1 MYKDKEKR
9 LQYNRQWSKD
19 SRKFAIEHHLCTC
32 CFKERTYGNERMCL
46 LCKAK
51 AYEYR
56 QKRKESMSEEEYKDF
71 KLKYRDK
78 DLEQKKKVKLERK
91 EKGLCVDCGKRKA
104 MNNRVRCGICLAKDR
119 ERHNLK
125 NAELKDPTKNRQYR
139 LENHLCYTCGT
150 SLDKDSKSTVCDKCH
165 KIFSDGAK
173 KTNDVIKIKYSNMN
187 HKLFIK

>member
-91 EKGLCVDCGKRKA
+91 EKQG
-104 MNNRVRCGICLAKDR
+104 
-119 ERHNLK
+119 
-125 NAELKDPTKNRQYR
+125 
-139 LENHLCYTCGT
+139 
-150 SLDKDSKSTVCDKCH
+150 SLWYMSC
-165 KIFSDGAK
+165 
-173 KTNDVIKIKYSNMN
+173 
-187 HKLFIK
+187 

>member
-9 LQYNRQWSKD
+9 LQYSRQWGKD
-19 SRKFAIEHHLCTC
+19 SRKFALEHHLCTR
-32 CFKERTYGNERMCL
+32 CFKERTYGDERMCL

-51 AYEYR
+51 AYECR
-56 QKRKESMSEEEYKDF
+56 QKRKELMSEEEYKEF

-78 DLEQKKKVKLERK
+78 KVEQTKKVKLERK
-91 EKGLCVDCGKRKA
+91 EKGLCVECGKRKA
-104 MNNRVRCGICLAKDR
+104 MNNRARCGICLAKDR

-125 NAELKDPTKNRQYR
+125 NAELKDSTKNRQYR

-150 SLDKDSKSTVCDKCH
+150 HLDKNNKSTVCDKCH

-173 KTNDVIKIKYSNMN
+173 KSGAIVKMKYFN
-187 HKLFIK
+187 

>member
-32 CFKERTYGNERMCL
+32 CFKERTYGEERMCL
-46 LCKAK
+46 LCRAK
-51 AYEYR
+51 AYERR
-56 QKRKESMSEEEYKDF
+56 QKRKESMSEEEYKEF

-125 NAELKDPTKNRQYR
+125 NNELKDPTKNRQYR
-139 LENHLCYTCGT
+139 LENHLCYNCGI
-150 SLDKDSKSTVCDKCH
+150 SLDKDNKNTVCDNCH
-165 KIFSDGAK
+165 KIFSESAK
-173 KTNDVIKIKYSNMN
+173 KGGTIVKMKYFN
-187 HKLFIK
+187 